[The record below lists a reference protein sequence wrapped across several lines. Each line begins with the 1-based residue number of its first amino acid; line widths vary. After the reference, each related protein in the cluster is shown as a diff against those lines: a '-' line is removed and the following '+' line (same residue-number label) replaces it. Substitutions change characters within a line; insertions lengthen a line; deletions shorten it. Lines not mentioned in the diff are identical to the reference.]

1 MDHLS
6 VPPSVAEIRKVSTQP
21 RPDRSDPSCLCIVYY
36 GAEAV
41 YCPAARNKQY
51 GEKPGEAPAWPP
63 TLNSRTD
70 TDRTETKRQKRFG
83 SKMRSACSHQGDGYS
98 KKLHGALKAV
108 KSQHLPQAGT
118 SGALAKWKLAWR
130 FVQHEEHWCFLPN
143 TLRKDM
149 KTLFKISPGYV
160 PSVSGLTSCLVYA
173 SSSWR
178 EPDTWR
184 QYDGFPA
191 AVESDSRECFSK
203 TTICITILHSK
214 PPAKLQ
220 SRGWSDSSVCSSLGS
235 ISDFN

>member
-6 VPPSVAEIRKVSTQP
+6 VPPSVAEIRKVPTQP

-36 GAEAV
+36 GGRGRLLSSCQEQTIRREA
-41 YCPAARNKQY
+41 R
-51 GEKPGEAPAWPP
+51 GGSGLAP
-63 TLNSRTD
+63 D
-70 TDRTETKRQKRFG
+70 TKLQDRH
-83 SKMRSACSHQGDGYS
+83 RSHSSHQGDGYS

-143 TLRKDM
+143 TSRKDM
-149 KTLFKISPGYV
+149 KTLFKISAGYV

-184 QYDGFPA
+184 QY
-191 AVESDSRECFSK
+191 EQQLSRECFSK

-214 PPAKLQ
+214 PPAKLE